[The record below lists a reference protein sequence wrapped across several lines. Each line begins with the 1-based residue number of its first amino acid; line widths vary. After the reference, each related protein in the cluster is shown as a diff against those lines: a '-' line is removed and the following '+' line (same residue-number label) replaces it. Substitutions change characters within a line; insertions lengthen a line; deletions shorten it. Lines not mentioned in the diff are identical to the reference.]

1 MQSKW
6 CKYFNVSLKTTHDFK
21 CLLTK
26 IKIASAVNEN
36 SSSSVETNSQ
46 INYIKLQNNFLRNG
60 MNVLTNNRNNNET
73 SNINKVNYERI
84 VFLSDSL
91 ILIYD
96 YFKDTT

>member
-1 MQSKW
+1 
-6 CKYFNVSLKTTHDFK
+6 
-21 CLLTK
+21 
-26 IKIASAVNEN
+26 
-36 SSSSVETNSQ
+36 
-46 INYIKLQNNFLRNG
+46 

-84 VFLSDSL
+84 VLFLSDSL